1 METFVLLNELLPQL
15 QENQI
20 IDTLYVEDDSDNW
33 TDDGYSENIVPFMNA
48 VSKLKQCSVMVFDLV
63 LFKDTEYPSL
73 SHLNLTKIVL
83 RHSCMTARSF
93 KSMFPSSNIVDTMK
107 HLDLSGNNYFVVKD
121 AIENISFAFPNLEE
135 LLISSC
141 DVKEDCDSPYTSFM
155 RQLLKSLKSLK
166 VLDVSY
172 CCISKETAPLYVAW
186 KHKYKGELYT
196 ASDIVGLAEM
206 YYISTNVIKK
216 N

>member
-1 METFVLLNELLPQL
+1 MTFVLLNELLPQL

-20 IDTLYVEDDSDNW
+20 IDILYVRGDSDI
-33 TDDGYSENIVPFMNA
+33 DEYSENIVPFMNA
-48 VSKLKQCSVMVFDLV
+48 VSKLKQCSVIVFDLV
-63 LFKDTEYPSL
+63 LFKDTEYPSI

-83 RHSCMTARSF
+83 QHSCMTARSF

-135 LLISSC
+135 LFISSC
-141 DVKEDCDSPYTSFM
+141 DVKEDCDSPHTSFM

-172 CCISKETAPLYVAW
+172 CCISKETAPLYIAW
-186 KHKYKGELYT
+186 MHKYKGELLT
-196 ASDIVGLAEM
+196 TEDIVGLAAR
-206 YYISTNVIKK
+206 YYRAT
-216 N
+216 